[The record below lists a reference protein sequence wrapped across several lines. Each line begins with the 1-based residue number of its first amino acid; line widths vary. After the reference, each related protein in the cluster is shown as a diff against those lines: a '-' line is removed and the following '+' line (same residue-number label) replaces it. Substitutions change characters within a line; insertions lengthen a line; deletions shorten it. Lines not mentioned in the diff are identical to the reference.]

1 MTMTRALLAGL
12 LGWEQAIVQGGDM
25 RHIDKAFFTI
35 NSWVGRVLLG
45 FVLADLYLV

>member
-1 MTMTRALLAGL
+1 MAGL

-35 NSWVGRVLLG
+35 NSWVGMILLAVVLL
-45 FVLADLYLV
+45 DLYAV